1 MHRVV
6 PRSTAGSAV
15 STAPSIAPST
25 APSTAPS
32 ITLSVAPIPTPCPTP
47 WLCSCSSAPSP
58 ASAAEQIASPKRL
71 SEVRGGG
78 AVLEGMCPGMGCTS
92 CFPMVALRKGRG
104 VSPHCPGERGLCT
117 GKKGDEAHFGM
128 LPCYAPPPPPCSHP
142 CFPPA
147 QRIAVTPNF
156 RTVLPSPVLECF
168 AWQLAAISC
177 WANRALSLMHRAEIT
192 SVCCLGMLLLLLP
205 LPTLRTHGIRDQDTQ
220 CHHQTQSERRSSQ

>member
-78 AVLEGMCPGMGCTS
+78 AVVEGMCPGMGCTS

-128 LPCYAPPPPPCSHP
+128 LPCYAPPSMFPSLFSSRSENCCHTKLQNSASFPCAGMF
-142 CFPPA
+142 C
-147 QRIAVTPNF
+147 
-156 RTVLPSPVLECF
+156 
-168 AWQLAAISC
+168 LAA
-177 WANRALSLMHRAEIT
+177 
-192 SVCCLGMLLLLLP
+192 CCHQLLGKQ
-205 LPTLRTHGIRDQDTQ
+205 GA
-220 CHHQTQSERRSSQ
+220 